1 MLLVEGSTTSIHTEN
16 VSYRVALKGW
26 DFEPLTIKNN
36 EKLQRPVAEMLFPN
50 LAWFWDSKLNGS
62 TCIGKNIEYRNLR
75 PIAQTT
81 GVSMNTFHNFFLTL
95 PLFPMY
101 SSIHWKKCSSISYI
115 YLTIKNIHLLK
126 ATLQTKN

>member
-50 LAWFWDSKLNGS
+50 LAWFCDSKLVEWVHLYWE
-62 TCIGKNIEYRNLR
+62 KYR
-75 PIAQTT
+75 
-81 GVSMNTFHNFFLTL
+81 
-95 PLFPMY
+95 
-101 SSIHWKKCSSISYI
+101 IS
-115 YLTIKNIHLLK
+115 
-126 ATLQTKN
+126 